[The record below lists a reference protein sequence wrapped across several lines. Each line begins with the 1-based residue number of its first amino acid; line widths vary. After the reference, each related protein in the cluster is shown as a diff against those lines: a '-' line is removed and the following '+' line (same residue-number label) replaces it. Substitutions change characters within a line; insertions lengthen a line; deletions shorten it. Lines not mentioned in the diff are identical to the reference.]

1 MSGHPFNA
9 DASPAVDH
17 ASPPFNRRRETRVE
31 DRHWYT
37 YEMYDSLS
45 AGAEAV
51 AEGKVLSVN
60 RSAHGILLVMSEPP
74 RVRQLVA
81 LSNPRLGWYRSM
93 MVYEICWAQSLP
105 IGGEGNQFLVGC
117 RHVTAASR

>member
-1 MSGHPFNA
+1 MSGRPFKA
-9 DASPAVDH
+9 DASPTVDH
-17 ASPPFNRRRETRVE
+17 ASLPFNRRRETRVE
-31 DRHWYT
+31 DRHWYS
-37 YEMYDSLS
+37 YEMYESLS

-51 AEGKVLSVN
+51 VEGKVLSVN

-81 LSNPRLGWYRSM
+81 LSNPRLGWYRST
-93 MVYEICWAQSLP
+93 MVYEICWVQAFP
-105 IGGEGNQFLVGC
+105 IESEGHQFLVGC